1 MEKKNLTNSRRL
13 KFPWNERTDKY
24 FTAQPKINLQSFK
37 NTLDYPKRW
46 FKALRED
53 VVPLKTFPTKLL
65 TD

>member
-37 NTLDYPKRW
+37 NTLDYPKQW
-46 FKALRED
+46 FKAIERGRGTPENLSH
-53 VVPLKTFPTKLL
+53 KTFN
-65 TD
+65 